1 MDQKDFQWN
10 PWSEKREEKMK
21 LSKKEMSKDVE
32 GIHKPRGQLRG
43 RGWDKWPLYYT
54 NFIS

>member
-32 GIHKPRGQLRG
+32 GIHKPRGQLRVLA
-43 RGWDKWPLYYT
+43 KWPLYYAEI
-54 NFIS
+54 NP